1 MKLSKKTWLKIISS
15 TLVRTV
21 YNTAFR
27 MVFPFQ
33 PILMKGFNINL
44 TEISRMYAGQS
55 LIGIISPVLA
65 SISDTRGRRT
75 GMLAGMVLFSLGTLV
90 IVIWPTAGGFFA
102 FLVLSML
109 AKAVFEPSVIAYFGD
124 IIPYERRGFVF
135 GITEISWSL
144 SFFVGVP
151 VIGFFMDRVNLLAP
165 FILLLVLGLISFLV
179 VLLLFPAD
187 KPPKENRPS
196 IITNFGLVFKSG
208 SALAALAVM
217 LFICTANQMVNVVFG
232 VWLNDSF
239 GLQIA
244 ALGGASAVIGI
255 AELIGEGGVSAI
267 TDRISKEKAVLI
279 GILGNVVASL
289 ILPFMGGTVWGAFL
303 GLFVFYLTFEF
314 SIVSM
319 LPLVTGVLP
328 AARGSLMALNIAS
341 ANLGR
346 GLGSLLVAPL
356 YPWGF
361 WTNAVAAAVVNLLAI
376 LALRYVIVQE
386 DS

>member
-1 MKLSKKTWLKIISS
+1 
-15 TLVRTV
+15 
-21 YNTAFR
+21 

-33 PILMKGFNINL
+33 PILMEGFRINL
-44 TEISRMYAGQS
+44 SEISRMYAGQS
-55 LIGIISPVLA
+55 IFGILSPFLA

-75 GMLAGMVLFSLGTLV
+75 GMIFGMILFSLGTLV
-90 IVIWPTAGGFFA
+90 IVLSPTKWAFFA

-109 AKAVFEPSVIAYFGD
+109 AKAVFESSAIAFFGD
-124 IIPYERRGFVF
+124 IIPYQRRGFVL

-144 SFFVGVP
+144 AFFVGVP
-151 VIGFFMDRVNLLAP
+151 VVGFFLERFGLLAP
-165 FILLLVLGLISFLV
+165 FVLLLVLGILSFLV
-179 VLLLFPAD
+179 VILVFPGD
-187 KPPKENRPS
+187 QPSSEERP
-196 IITNFGLVFKSG
+196 TVLENFGLVFKSW
-208 SALAALAVM
+208 SALAALSVM
-217 LFICTANQMVNVVFG
+217 LFICTANQLVNLVFG

-255 AELIGEGGVSAI
+255 AELVGEGGVSAFS
-267 TDRISKEKAVLI
+267 DRISKEKAVLI
-279 GILGNVVASL
+279 GVVGNVIASLALPILGRST
-289 ILPFMGGTVWGAFL
+289 IGAFL

-346 GLGSLLVAPL
+346 GLGSLLAAPL

-361 WTNAVAAAVVNLLAI
+361 WANAVGAAVVNLLAI

-386 DS
+386 S

>member
-1 MKLSKKTWLKIISS
+1 MKLSKKTWLQIISS

-44 TEISRMYAGQS
+44 SEISRMYAGQS

-65 SISDTRGRRT
+65 SVSDARGRRT

-90 IVIWPTAGGFFA
+90 IVFWPTAGGFFG

-124 IIPYERRGFVF
+124 IIPYERRGFVL

-144 SFFVGVP
+144 AFFVGMP
-151 VIGFFMDRVNLLAP
+151 IIGFFMDQFGLLAP
-165 FILLLVLGLISFLV
+165 FILLLILGLISFLV
-179 VLLLFPAD
+179 VLFIFPAD
-187 KPPKENRPS
+187 KPASDNRPS
-196 IITNFGLVFKSG
+196 ILTNFSLVFKSG

-217 LFICTANQMVNVVFG
+217 LFICIANQMVNVVFG

-279 GILGNVVASL
+279 GVLGNVLASL
-289 ILPFMGGTVWGAFL
+289 MLPFLGGTVWGAFL

-346 GLGSLLVAPL
+346 GLGSLLAAPL

-361 WTNAVAAAVVNLLAI
+361 WTNAVAAALVNLLAI
-376 LALRYVIVQE
+376 LALRYVVVQE
-386 DS
+386 D

>member
-1 MKLSKKTWLKIISS
+1 MD
-15 TLVRTV
+15 
-21 YNTAFR
+21 
-27 MVFPFQ
+27 Q
-33 PILMKGFNINL
+33 
-44 TEISRMYAGQS
+44 
-55 LIGIISPVLA
+55 
-65 SISDTRGRRT
+65 
-75 GMLAGMVLFSLGTLV
+75 
-90 IVIWPTAGGFFA
+90 
-102 FLVLSML
+102 
-109 AKAVFEPSVIAYFGD
+109 FG
-124 IIPYERRGFVF
+124 
-135 GITEISWSL
+135 
-144 SFFVGVP
+144 
-151 VIGFFMDRVNLLAP
+151 LLAP
-165 FILLLVLGLISFLV
+165 FILLLILGLISFLV
-179 VLLLFPAD
+179 VLFIFPAD
-187 KPPKENRPS
+187 KPASDNRPS
-196 IITNFGLVFKSG
+196 ILTNFSLVFKSG

-217 LFICTANQMVNVVFG
+217 LFICIANQMVNVVFG

-279 GILGNVVASL
+279 GVLGNVLASL
-289 ILPFMGGTVWGAFL
+289 MLPFLGGTVWGAFL

-346 GLGSLLVAPL
+346 GLGSLLAAPL

-361 WTNAVAAAVVNLLAI
+361 WTNAVAAALVNLLAI
-376 LALRYVIVQE
+376 LALRYVVVQE
-386 DS
+386 D

>member
-1 MKLSKKTWLKIISS
+1 MKLSKKTWLQIISS

-33 PILMKGFNINL
+33 PMLMKGFNINL
-44 TEISRMYAGQS
+44 AEISRMYAGQS
-55 LIGIISPVLA
+55 LIGMISPVLA
-65 SISDTRGRRT
+65 SVSDTRGRRT
-75 GMLAGMVLFSLGTLV
+75 GMLGGMVLFSLGTLV
-90 IVIWPTAGGFFA
+90 VVIWPTAGGFFG

-124 IIPYERRGFVF
+124 IIPYQRRGFVL
-135 GITEISWSL
+135 GITETSWSL
-144 SFFVGVP
+144 AFFVGVP
-151 VIGFFMDRVNLLAP
+151 VIGFFLDKFNLLAP
-165 FILLLVLGLISFLV
+165 FILLMVLGLISFLV
-179 VLLLFPAD
+179 ILLLFPVD
-187 KPPKENRPS
+187 KPSEESRPS
-196 IITNFGLVFKSG
+196 IIKNFSLVFKSG

-217 LFICTANQMVNVVFG
+217 LFICLANQLVNVVFG

-255 AELIGEGGVSAI
+255 AELIGEGGVIGI

-279 GILGNVVASL
+279 GVIGNVLASL
-289 ILPFMGGTVWGAFL
+289 ILPFLGGSVWGAFI
-303 GLFVFYLTFEF
+303 GLFFFYLTFEF

-319 LPLVTGVLP
+319 LPMVTGVLP

-346 GLGSLLVAPL
+346 GLGSLLAAPL

-376 LALRYVIVQE
+376 LALRYVVVQE
-386 DS
+386 NE

>member
-1 MKLSKKTWLKIISS
+1 
-15 TLVRTV
+15 
-21 YNTAFR
+21 

-33 PILMKGFNINL
+33 PMLMKGFNINL
-44 TEISRMYAGQS
+44 SEISRMYAGQS

-65 SISDTRGRRT
+65 SVSDTRGRRT

-90 IVIWPTAGGFFA
+90 IVFWPTPGGFFA

-151 VIGFFMDRVNLLAP
+151 VIGFFMDQFDLLAP
-165 FILLLVLGLISFLV
+165 FILLVVLGLISFLL
-179 VLLLFPAD
+179 VLFIFPAD
-187 KPPKENRPS
+187 KPPSENKPS
-196 IITNFGLVFKSG
+196 ILTNFGLVFKSG

-217 LFICTANQMVNVVFG
+217 LFICLANQMVNVVFG

-279 GILGNVVASL
+279 GVLGNMLASL
-289 ILPFMGGTVWGAFL
+289 MLPFLGGTVWGAFI

-319 LPLVTGVLP
+319 LPLVTGILP

-346 GLGSLLVAPL
+346 GLGSLLAAPL

-361 WTNAVAAAVVNLLAI
+361 WTNAVAAAIVNLLAI
-376 LALRYVIVQE
+376 FALRYVVVEE
-386 DS
+386 D

>member
-1 MKLSKKTWLKIISS
+1 MKLSKKTWLKVISS
-15 TLVRTV
+15 TLVRMV

-33 PILMKGFNINL
+33 PMLMEGFNINL
-44 TEISRMYAGQS
+44 SEISRMYAGQS
-55 LIGIISPVLA
+55 LIGMTSPVLA

-75 GMLAGMVLFSLGTLV
+75 GMLTGMVLFSLGTLV
-90 IVIWPTAGGFFA
+90 VVIWPTAGGFFA

-109 AKAVFEPSVIAYFGD
+109 AKAVFEPSVISYFGD
-124 IIPYERRGFVF
+124 IIPYQRRGFVL
-135 GITEISWSL
+135 GITEMSWSL
-144 SFFVGVP
+144 AFFVGVP
-151 VIGFFMDRVNLLAP
+151 VMGFFLEKFNLLAP
-165 FILLLVLGLISFLV
+165 FILLLVLGLLSFLA
-179 VLLLFPAD
+179 VLLLFPKD
-187 KPPKENRPS
+187 KPAEESKPS
-196 IITNFGLVFKSG
+196 IIKNFGLVFSSG

-217 LFICTANQMVNVVFG
+217 LFICLANQLVNVVFG

-255 AELIGEGGVSAI
+255 AELIGEGGVTAI
-267 TDRISKEKAVLI
+267 TDRISKEKAVKI
-279 GILGNVVASL
+279 GVIGNVVASL
-289 ILPFMGGTVWGAFL
+289 MLPFLGGSVWGAFI

-319 LPLVTGVLP
+319 LPMVTGVLP

-346 GLGSLLVAPL
+346 GLGSLLAAPL

-376 LALRYVIVQE
+376 LVLRYVVVQE
-386 DS
+386 TS

>member
-1 MKLSKKTWLKIISS
+1 MKLPRKTWLQIISS

-33 PILMKGFNINL
+33 PILMKGFNIDL
-44 TEISRMYAGQS
+44 AQISRMYAGQS
-55 LIGIISPVLA
+55 LIGMVSPVMA

-75 GMLAGMVLFSLGTLV
+75 GMLAGMVMFSLGTLV
-90 IVIWPTAGGFFA
+90 IVIWPTATGFFG

-109 AKAVFEPSVIAYFGD
+109 AKAVFEPSLIAYFGD
-124 IIPYERRGFVF
+124 IIPYNRRGFVL

-144 SFFVGVP
+144 AFFVGVP
-151 VIGFFMDRVNLLAP
+151 VIGFFMDKFNLLAP
-165 FILLLVLGLISFLV
+165 FILLLILGLISFLA
-179 VLLLFPAD
+179 VLLLFPAENLS
-187 KPPKENRPS
+187 KENRPS
-196 IITNFGLVFKSG
+196 IIKNFKIVFKSG

-217 LFICTANQMVNVVFG
+217 LFICSANQLVNVVFG

-244 ALGGASAVIGI
+244 ALGGASAVIGV

-267 TDRISKEKAVLI
+267 TDRISKEKAVMI
-279 GILGNVVASL
+279 GITGNVVASL
-289 ILPFMGGTVWGAFL
+289 ILPFLGGTVWGAFL

-319 LPLVTGVLP
+319 LPMVTGVLP

-346 GLGSLLVAPL
+346 GLGSLLAAPL

-376 LALRYVIVQE
+376 LALQYVIVEE

>member
-1 MKLSKKTWLKIISS
+1 MKLSKKTWLKVISS
-15 TLVRTV
+15 TLVRMV

-33 PILMKGFNINL
+33 PMLMEGFNINL
-44 TEISRMYAGQS
+44 SEISRMYAGQS
-55 LIGIISPVLA
+55 LIGMTSPVLA

-75 GMLAGMVLFSLGTLV
+75 GMLTGMVIFSLGTLAV
-90 IVIWPTAGGFFA
+90 VIWPTAGGFFA

-109 AKAVFEPSVIAYFGD
+109 AKAVFEPSVISYFGD
-124 IIPYERRGFVF
+124 IIPYQRRGFVL
-135 GITEISWSL
+135 GITEMSWSL
-144 SFFVGVP
+144 AFFVGVP
-151 VIGFFMDRVNLLAP
+151 VMGFFLEKFNLLAP
-165 FILLLVLGLISFLV
+165 FILLVVLGLLSFLG
-179 VLLLFPAD
+179 VLLLFPKD
-187 KPPKENRPS
+187 KPAEESKPS
-196 IITNFGLVFKSG
+196 IIKNFGLVFSSG

-217 LFICTANQMVNVVFG
+217 LFICLANQLVNVVFG

-255 AELIGEGGVSAI
+255 AELIGEGGVTAI
-267 TDRISKEKAVLI
+267 TDRISKEKAVRI
-279 GILGNVVASL
+279 GVIGNVVASL
-289 ILPFMGGTVWGAFL
+289 MLPFMGGSVWGAFI

-319 LPLVTGVLP
+319 LPMVTGVLP

-346 GLGSLLVAPL
+346 GLGSLLAAPL

-376 LALRYVIVQE
+376 LVLRYVVVQE
-386 DS
+386 TS